1 MDAVPPSAREAS
13 LAFLAAA
20 SGALVVDI
28 VLHALIGLADVSSPA
43 SSAPS
48 WVTAHVVER
57 GRWVALA
64 AILVLI
70 ARGAHGAAPDRPRI
84 WRATGIAVMAIPVL
98 WVLANWIVTAILFT
112 LARRWDLDGRIF
124 LEAGYYRSL
133 LVDYVPWLLGGAAVV
148 AASGHVE

>member
-1 MDAVPPSAREAS
+1 MDGMPHWARSAS
-13 LAFLAAA
+13 LAFLASAIA
-20 SGALVVDI
+20 ALVVDV
-28 VLHALIGLADVSSPA
+28 VLHVLIGLVNVSPPA
-43 SSAPS
+43 SSAPW

-64 AILVLI
+64 AILALVS
-70 ARGAHGAAPDRPRI
+70 RGARRAAPDRARI
-84 WRATGIAVMAIPVL
+84 WQATGIAVMTIPLL

-112 LARRWDLDGRIF
+112 LARRWDIDGRIF

-148 AASGHVE
+148 AASAHVE